1 MKLATLITACLA
13 LVAVECAAL
22 RPFGLSVARADLA
35 VAAVL
40 FFGVRCQTLEG
51 ALGSFAAGYFVD
63 LNSGQPTGLYI
74 FTAVLTYLVARLVAP
89 FVEVRSARRFAL
101 LAAALDLLHNLAAW
115 GVLSAG
121 AAPELVDRGE
131 MLSAIPL
138 TAALTA
144 AGAALAWPLLRGI
157 EAAFKKPETGILN

>member
-1 MKLATLITACLA
+1 MKLATLAIACLA
-13 LVAVECAAL
+13 MVAIECAAL
-22 RPFGLSVARADLA
+22 RPLGLSVARADVA

-63 LNSGQPTGLYI
+63 LHSGQPTGLYI

-101 LAAALDLLHNLAAW
+101 LAAGMDVVHNLAAW
-115 GVLSAG
+115 ALLSTG
-121 AAPELVDRGE
+121 AAPDVHRGE

-144 AGAALAWPLLRGI
+144 AAAALIWPVLRWL
-157 EAAFKKPETGILN
+157 EAVFKKPETGILR

>member
-1 MKLATLITACLA
+1 MKLATLIVACLA
-13 LVAVECAAL
+13 LVALECAAL

-35 VAAVL
+35 VAVVL

-51 ALGSFAAGYFVD
+51 AAGSFAAGYFVD
-63 LNSGQPTGLYI
+63 LHSGQPSGLYI

-101 LAAALDLLHNLAAW
+101 LAAAMDVAHNLAAW
-115 GVLSAG
+115 GLLAAG
-121 AAPELVDRGE
+121 GAPDVNRSE

-144 AGAALAWPLLRGI
+144 VAATLIWPVLRWI
-157 EAAFKKPETGILN
+157 EAVFKKPETGILM